1 MKHFPPAI
9 RRRIPVLPVV
19 LALALASVSVAP
31 QLLAQS
37 VDGSTVASMGNRAQQ
52 AFLRADT
59 AALERIEA
67 DTRSWQRSKDP
78 TTLYGFAFVKF
89 RVMQSARDARREE
102 QAETAGEACVDALDT
117 ALKAN
122 PRFTDA
128 YNLRAACH
136 VYLGS
141 ASLISWFM
149 HRSDAADDIETS
161 LRLAPRNPR
170 ALFVD
175 GLLNWFGPGFFG
187 DQELGCERF
196 LEAATAFGKGD
207 QSSSIRWGAPEAHFW
222 VGRCKR
228 QEGDRETEQQFFERA
243 LQLAPGY
250 VAAQRALG
258 R

>member
-1 MKHFPPAI
+1 MKHFLPVI
-9 RRRIPVLPVV
+9 RRRIPVLPVIV
-19 LALALASVSVAP
+19 TLALGLVGIAP
-31 QLLAQS
+31 PLLAQS
-37 VDGSTVASMGNRAQQ
+37 LDGSTVVSMGNRAQQ

-67 DTRSWQRSKDP
+67 DTRSWQRSQDP
-78 TTLYGFAFVKF
+78 MTLYGYAFVKL
-89 RVMQSARDARREE
+89 RVMQLARDARRDE
-102 QAETAGEACVDALDT
+102 QVEAAGEACVDALDT
-117 ALKAN
+117 ALKAS
-122 PRFTDA
+122 PRFSDA

-141 ASLISWFM
+141 ASLISWF
-149 HRSDAADDIETS
+149 
-161 LRLAPRNPR
+161 
-170 ALFVD
+170 
-175 GLLNWFGPGFFG
+175 GPGFFG
-187 DQELGCERF
+187 DQEKGCERF

-228 QEGDRETEQQFFERA
+228 EEGDRETEQQFFERA

>member
-1 MKHFPPAI
+1 MKHFLFSI
-9 RRRIPVLPVV
+9 RRRMPVLPAVV
-19 LALALASVSVAP
+19 ALALASAGVSP
-31 QLLAQS
+31 HLLAQS
-37 VDGSTVASMGNRAQQ
+37 LDSGAILSMGNRAQQ
-52 AFLRADT
+52 AFLRADA
-59 AALERIEA
+59 AALERIA
-67 DTRSWQRSKDP
+67 SDTRSWRRSPDP
-78 TTLYGFAFVKF
+78 MALYGHAFVKL
-89 RVMQSARDARREE
+89 RVMQSARDSRREE
-102 QAETAGEACVDALDT
+102 QAEAAGEACVDALD
-117 ALKAN
+117 AAIKAS
-122 PRFTDA
+122 PRFVDA

-175 GLLNWFGPGFFG
+175 GLLNWLGPGFFG
-187 DQELGCERF
+187 DQEVGCQRF

-228 QEGDRETEQQFFERA
+228 EEGDRETEQQFFERA

>member
-1 MKHFPPAI
+1 MKHFLPVI
-9 RRRIPVLPVV
+9 RRRIPVLPVIV
-19 LALALASVSVAP
+19 TLALGLVGIAP
-31 QLLAQS
+31 PLLAQS
-37 VDGSTVASMGNRAQQ
+37 LDGSTVVSMGNRAQQ

-67 DTRSWQRSKDP
+67 DTRSWQRSQDP
-78 TTLYGFAFVKF
+78 MTLYGYAFVKL
-89 RVMQSARDARREE
+89 RVMQLARDARRDE
-102 QAETAGEACVDALDT
+102 QVEAAGEACD
-117 ALKAN
+117 
-122 PRFTDA
+122 
-128 YNLRAACH
+128 

-187 DQELGCERF
+187 DQEKGCERF
-196 LEAATAFGKGD
+196 LEATTAFGKD
-207 QSSSIRWGAPEAHFW
+207 EPASNIRWGAPESYFW
-222 VGRCKR
+222 AGRCKR
-228 QEGDRETEQQFFERA
+228 QEGDRETEQQFFEQA

>member
-1 MKHFPPAI
+1 MKQFPAAI
-9 RRRIPVLPVV
+9 RRRIPVLPV
-19 LALALASVSVAP
+19 LATLALASPGLAP

-37 VDGSTVASMGNRAQQ
+37 LDGSTVVSMGNRAQQ

-59 AALERIEA
+59 AALERIES
-67 DTRSWQRSKDP
+67 DTRSWQRSPDP
-78 TTLYGFAFVKF
+78 MTLYGHAFVKF

-102 QAETAGEACVDALDT
+102 QAEAAGEACVDALDT
-117 ALKAN
+117 AIKAN

-149 HRSDAADDIETS
+149 HRSDAADDIEQS

-187 DQELGCERF
+187 DQEKGCERF
-196 LEAATAFGKGD
+196 IEAATAFGKD
-207 QSSSIRWGAPEAHFW
+207 DPASNIRWGAPESHFW
-222 VGRCKR
+222 AGRCKR
-228 QEGDRETEQQFFERA
+228 QEGDREAEQQFFERA

>member
-1 MKHFPPAI
+1 MKHFLPVI
-9 RRRIPVLPVV
+9 RSRIPVLPVIV
-19 LALALASVSVAP
+19 TLALGLVGIAP
-31 QLLAQS
+31 PLLAQS
-37 VDGSTVASMGNRAQQ
+37 LDGSTVVSMGNRAQQ

-67 DTRSWQRSKDP
+67 DTRSWQRSQDP
-78 TTLYGFAFVKF
+78 MTLYGYAFVKL
-89 RVMQSARDARREE
+89 RVMQLARDARRDE
-102 QAETAGEACVDALDT
+102 QVEAAGEACVDALDT
-117 ALKAN
+117 ALKAS
-122 PRFTDA
+122 PRFSDA

-187 DQELGCERF
+187 DQEKGCERF
-196 LEAATAFGKGD
+196 LEATTAFGKD
-207 QSSSIRWGAPEAHFW
+207 ELASNIRWGAPESYFW
-222 VGRCKR
+222 AGRCKR
-228 QEGDRETEQQFFERA
+228 QEGDRETEQQFFEQA